1 MHESLIVKHC
11 SPTLA
16 GIKTGSLFSCQFNCI
31 YELKGRIEEVNSII
45 NLKGV
50 YMCLLR
56 NTYKKALIYVYRL
69 DRLERDFLQEEA
81 RDILIENGYCV
92 CDIDACV
99 DRLSNR
105 LSESQGFPH
114 EIGLFLGY
122 PPHDVKAFIK
132 NEGRNFKC
140 VGYWK
145 VYGDESRAQKTFKK
159 YKKCTNIYCK
169 KLSEG
174 LSIQRL
180 TVAV

>member
-1 MHESLIVKHC
+1 MNESLIVKHC

-16 GIKTGSLFSCQFNCI
+16 RIKTGNLINCCFNCI
-31 YELKGRIEEVNSII
+31 EELKTQIENVNSVL

-50 YMCLLR
+50 YMRLLR
-56 NTYKKALIYVYRL
+56 TTFNKALIYVYRPDKL
-69 DRLERDFLQEEA
+69 MNDLMDNDVRNLLR
-81 RDILIENGYCV
+81 ENGYFVFDVENC
-92 CDIDACV
+92 INKLSS
-99 DRLSNR
+99 RLC
-105 LSESQGFPH
+105 ECEGFPH

-122 PPHDVKAFIK
+122 PLNDVKGFVENNGK
-132 NEGRNFKC
+132 NFKLA
-140 VGYWK
+140 GYWK
-145 VYGDESRAQKTFKK
+145 VYSDEYKAKEIFKK

>member
-1 MHESLIVKHC
+1 MHESIIIKHC

-16 GIKTGSLFSCQFNCI
+16 GLKTGSLFSCHFECFK
-31 YELKGRIEEVNSII
+31 ELKEKIKNINNTI

-50 YMCLLR
+50 YMRLLR
-56 NTYKKALIYVYRL
+56 ITYKKALIYVYRP
-69 DRLERDFLQEEA
+69 DRLMK
-81 RDILIENGYCV
+81 DILQGQAKEILLKNGYRL
-92 CDIDACV
+92 CDV
-99 DRLSNR
+99 DSCLNRLSNK
-105 LSESQGFPH
+105 LCESEGFPH

-122 PPHDVKAFIK
+122 PPEDVKGFIENNGK
-132 NEGRNFKC
+132 NFKC
-140 VGYWK
+140 VGHWK
-145 VYGDESRAQKTFKK
+145 VYSDECRAQRIFQK